1 MRELQGHLNVNENAR
16 VGSNQTNE
24 QQKGHNLMT
33 SFKDDLVSLIPHLRA
48 FARTLSGYDATLAD
62 DLVQDTLAKALQ
74 AQDRFQA
81 GTNLKA
87 WLFTIMHNHFR
98 SLGRSKRSKGEVPL
112 DDVAAKL
119 WTAPRQENRLEMVA
133 LRRAMAHLSAAQREV
148 VILVCAE
155 GCTYEQAAKIC
166 RCEVGTV
173 RSRLNR
179 ARNALKDMLLEG
191 QLPSAPPGNAE
202 HVAEAA
208 RSATGPRSGEL
219 EDVAPRVGPKGPE
232 SRLERSVL
240 N

>member
-1 MRELQGHLNVNENAR
+1 MQELRRPFSVNAIAR

-24 QQKGHNLMT
+24 QQQGHDLMT

-74 AQDRFQA
+74 AQDRFQP

-191 QLPSAPPGNAE
+191 QLPSVPPENAE
-202 HVAEAA
+202 QLAEAA
-208 RSATGPRSGEL
+208 RSATGPRFGEL
-219 EDVAPRVGPKGPE
+219 DDVAPRSEPKA
-232 SRLERSVL
+232 SRPGLERRAL